1 MKGKFFS
8 NQKLK
13 ISIAIIT
20 IALIIGSVI
29 VSLVSNKKI
38 SEEMNNL
45 AEGVK
50 LSAATF
56 NSYSEKIAALKG
68 EGTKSYLYTLEG
80 WTKGGRK
87 RSYDSSYGRLVNS
100 EGNTADSESKPE
112 IEAKWLFKDSGWV
125 DGKKVAADKKLND
138 VYCVKSGTAQ
148 DENYL
153 VLDLY
158 NLNSDENGLA
168 LVKEMFGNVGDET
181 GEKNYKQFMWILE
194 NMYSIADDTSEIEV
208 GSVEWNNRFTELL
221 NKVATYIVDKYE
233 IDYEEEIKANGKER
247 VIQNEVERLKQMYEA
262 SSSEI
267 ENLLNQSQ
275 QEIPNLPNGGK
286 QAGTTTTED
295 GVFSL
300 IHELYGKGVTRNR
313 INNYYRGKTN
323 IN

>member
-68 EGTKSYLYTLEG
+68 EGTKSYLYTLEK
-80 WTKGGRK
+80 WTSVRK

-125 DGKKVAADKKLND
+125 YGKKVAADKKLND

-275 QEIPNLPNGGK
+275 QEIQNLPNGGIQVEK
-286 QAGTTTTED
+286 TYSN
-295 GVFSL
+295 GVLSL
-300 IHELYGKGVTRNR
+300 IHKLYGTGVTRKR
-313 INNYYRGKTN
+313 IYNYYRGKTN